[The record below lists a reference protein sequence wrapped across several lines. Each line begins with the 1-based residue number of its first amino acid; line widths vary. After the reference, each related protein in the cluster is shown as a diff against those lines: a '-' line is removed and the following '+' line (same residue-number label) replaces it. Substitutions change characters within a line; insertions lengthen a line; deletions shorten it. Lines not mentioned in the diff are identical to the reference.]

1 MEDAGNIPDFL
12 AQEITHLVPKSQ
24 DSQDPSKYRPI
35 TCLCTVYK
43 IYTACIAEK
52 IYKRLDANKL
62 LAEEQKGCIKNSQ
75 SSKEQLMID
84 SIVLEQAHK
93 DNLNLYIAYIDYRK
107 AFESAPHSSLIYVL
121 QIYKIDPQII
131 NSLQQLMKKWTATL
145 QVKVKNH
152 RIMSDPIRIQR
163 GIYMK
168 GIVLARYG
176 LPCTKPPFLSAQQ
189 NKLWFWCT
197 LW

>member
-107 AFESAPHSSLIYVL
+107 AFESAPHSSLIHVL

-152 RIMSDPIRIQR
+152 RIMSYPIRIQR

-168 GIVLARYG
+168 GLVLARYG
-176 LPCTKPPFLSAQQ
+176 FALH
-189 NKLWFWCT
+189 
-197 LW
+197 